1 MVTVWWDKKVAV
13 VERWQRARKV
23 VSRYPGA
30 IVDFAIALVNSVFK
44 LPNGQL
50 MFFEEFNQQK
60 NCEINFAS
68 QQVFG
73 AI

>member
-1 MVTVWWDKKVAV
+1 MVTVRRDKKVAL
-13 VERWQRARKV
+13 VERWQRAKKV

-30 IVDFAIALVNSVFK
+30 IVDFAIAPVNSVFK
-44 LPNGQL
+44 LPNRQL
-50 MFFEEFNQQK
+50 IFFEEFSQQK

-68 QQVFG
+68 QNVFG

>member
-13 VERWQRARKV
+13 VERWQRAKKV

-30 IVDFAIALVNSVFK
+30 IVDFAVAPVNSVFK